1 LSGPDWN
8 QAQVAPAQSPETLT
22 AGAAVGTRLLGGS
35 TGPPPGR
42 GRWLARLACDRMR
55 ARDHVTAVPAAGQRR
70 RWGLPPRGPSAPL
83 LPAATR
89 RPAASVA
96 LCCLVLVV
104 ALGLL
109 FARQSHGSAIDHA
122 VDSWVMGLHIRNG
135 TLELISRLGNLPAV
149 TVMTGALAIA
159 CLVVRKLTGALL
171 AVLGLLI
178 ASGLTEDVLKPLVHR
193 TITVNH
199 FLTYPSG
206 HTTVLFALSTALA
219 VVLLNPRSDRPRP
232 AVRTGAVA
240 LAVVVSCLVAMAM
253 IGLDFHYFTDTI
265 AGAAVGIGAV
275 LGTAFVLDIEVIR
288 RLLGRLSR

>member
-1 LSGPDWN
+1 
-8 QAQVAPAQSPETLT
+8 
-22 AGAAVGTRLLGGS
+22 
-35 TGPPPGR
+35 
-42 GRWLARLACDRMR
+42 
-55 ARDHVTAVPAAGQRR
+55 
-70 RWGLPPRGPSAPL
+70 
-83 LPAATR
+83 
-89 RPAASVA
+89 
-96 LCCLVLVV
+96 
-104 ALGLL
+104 
-109 FARQSHGSAIDHA
+109 
-122 VDSWVMGLHIRNG
+122 VMGLHIRNG

-206 HTTVLFALSTALA
+206 HTTVLFALSTVLA